1 MASANVK
8 TFTTANFES
17 EVLKSE
23 KAVLVDFWASW
34 CNPCRMEAPIIDE
47 LADEYLG
54 QIVVGK
60 VDVDDNGPIVSNYS
74 VVSIPTISL
83 FKGGKVVDMIAGFHG
98 KKKLVKMLNDQL

>member
-1 MASANVK
+1 MACASVK

-34 CNPCRMEAPIIDE
+34 CKPCLREAPIIDE

-54 QIVVGK
+54 QIVVGM
-60 VDVDDNGPIVSNYS
+60 VDVDDNGPIVNNYS
-74 VVSIPTISL
+74 VVSIPTLAI
-83 FKGGKVVDMIAGFHG
+83 FKGGRVVDIIAGFHE
-98 KKKLVKMLNDQL
+98 KTELVKMLNDQL